1 MQNAKYKIE
10 LTTILRISSG
20 TFLLALHSACAEEC
34 EKITG
39 ALHTRDFFCT
49 AEVRYFAQQRFFG
62 TPEISFILHIR
73 DFLSCTSEIF
83 LHSRDWLFCKT
94 EIFLSCA
101 SEIFLHSR
109 DSLCCKTEIFLSCT
123 SEIFFAKQRFFER
136 ADIDHNVV
144 EFRKMK
150 KC

>member
-1 MQNAKYKIE
+1 MG

-39 ALHTRDFFCT
+39 A
-49 AEVRYFAQQRFFG
+49 
-62 TPEISFILHIR
+62 
-73 DFLSCTSEIF
+73 
-83 LHSRDWLFCKT
+83 
-94 EIFLSCA
+94 
-101 SEIFLHSR
+101 LHSR